1 MSNLAN
7 QICTA
12 LGLKQVVSIT
22 LDLQSPS
29 DCCVTVVRYVSPSEG
44 AEIAKVLER
53 FDLVPKTPVVLPT
66 PEQEVF
72 LDGRV
77 HTFRLPAHS
86 PESTP
91 T

>member
-1 MSNLAN
+1 MTNLAN

-12 LGLKQVVSIT
+12 LGLKQVISLT
-22 LDLQSPS
+22 LDLQAPG
-29 DCCVTVVRYVSPSEG
+29 DCCVTVVRYVSPAEG

-53 FDLVPKTPVVLPT
+53 FDLTPKTPVVLPT

-77 HTFRLPAHS
+77 HTFHLPEHS
-86 PESTP
+86 PESDP